1 MSARHMIFCGRRIF
15 LVFLIVL
22 NFIFNRGLYGE
33 EKNYY
38 FPELR
43 ADYYVL
49 KDGSIQVDSYLTF
62 EFRGR
67 FSWAS
72 LWIPLSARKNNKELK
87 VKITDFKVYDEN
99 GQPLPGETAVENDKF
114 QVRWRFQA
122 RNEKRTFH
130 LSYKIL
136 GAVLDYED
144 VSEFYWQVIG
154 SEVERPTG
162 RVLINVHLPEPVES
176 AEKVLIYGHGP
187 LSGRSQIVDLQTFRF
202 EAENVGAHQM
212 VEIRVAWPKGLV
224 RGVPARGYDWQKIK
238 EEEEE
243 FVRQTIERVKQAREK
258 EEKIQQI
265 ILRIMILWFIWQVI
279 SPLAWFVL
287 YLIFWKKYG
296 RDYRF
301 EDLPEYYRD
310 IPSDLS
316 PALVQV
322 LRREGKRITPVALT
336 ASIFDLARRGFFEI
350 RDEQVIKK
358 SILGDKIKT
367 ETFFQLKNDYKDN
380 KELEEFEKDVLALLF
395 ERAGR
400 GNRRVGESV
409 SLKEFVEYLKKNPV
423 EFQSWF
429 KSWSQKIDRKAKSLG
444 FLEERSLKVYKT
456 FLAVSV
462 ALAVL
467 TLSPVLLI
475 MTLLLSP
482 SLKRRSKKWA
492 RENELW
498 KALERFLKD
507 FSEFKE
513 APPEAY
519 KLWDRYLVF
528 GILFGQ
534 AKKILKMLP
543 KILPQDQTG
552 NTGWIYGLAMV
563 SSSGH
568 AQVEALNQIIN
579 SIETMASN
587 ISTAST
593 SAAHYSSGSGGGFS
607 GGGGGGGGGGGIS
620 AG

>member
-1 MSARHMIFCGRRIF
+1 MSSEYTIFLGRRVF
-15 LVFLIVL
+15 LVFLIIL
-22 NFIFNRGLYGE
+22 SFFLCGGLYGE

-43 ADYYVL
+43 ADYHVL
-49 KDGSIQVDSYLTF
+49 KDGAVQVDSYLTF

-72 LWIPLSARKNNKELK
+72 LWIPLAARKNNRELK
-87 VKITDFKVYDEN
+87 VRIADFKVYDEK
-99 GQPLPGETAVENDKF
+99 GQPLPLETAVENDKF
-114 QVRWRFQA
+114 QARWRFQA
-122 RNEKRTFH
+122 RDERRTFH

-144 VSEFYWQVIG
+144 VSEFYWQLIG

-162 RVLINVHLPEPVES
+162 RVLVNVYLPEPVES
-176 AEKVLIYGHGP
+176 ADKVLIYGHGP

-202 EAENVGAHQM
+202 EAENVGSHQI
-212 VEIRVAWPKGLV
+212 VEIRVAWPKGSV
-224 RGVPARGYDWQKIK
+224 IGVPAGGYSWQKIK

-243 FVRQTIERVKQAREK
+243 FVRQTIQRVKQARER
-258 EEKIQQI
+258 EEKIQRV
-265 ILRIMILWFIWQVI
+265 ILKIMILWFLWQVI
-279 SPLAWFVL
+279 SPLLWFVL
-287 YLIFWKKYG
+287 YMIFWKKYG

-301 EDLPEYYRD
+301 EDVPEYYRD
-310 IPSDLS
+310 IPSNLS
-316 PALVQV
+316 PALVQI
-322 LRREGKRITPVALT
+322 LRREGKKITPVALT

-367 ETFFQLKNDYKDN
+367 ETFFRLKKDYKDN
-380 KELEEFEKDVLALLF
+380 KELEEFEKDVLVLLF
-395 ERAGR
+395 EKAGR
-400 GNRRVGESV
+400 GNGKTGESL
-409 SLKEFVEYLKKNPV
+409 SLKEFVEYLRQNPS

-429 KSWSQKIDRKAKSLG
+429 KKWAQKIDHKAKSLE
-444 FLEERSLKVYKT
+444 FLEEKSLRVYKI

-462 ALAVL
+462 PLAVL

-475 MTLLLSP
+475 MSLLLTP

-498 KALERFLKD
+498 KALERFLRD

-513 APPEAY
+513 VPPEAY
-519 KLWDRYLVF
+519 KLWDQYLVY

-534 AKKILKMLP
+534 ARKILKMLP

-552 NTGWIYGLAMV
+552 NTGWIYGLAVV
-563 SSSGH
+563 SSGGH
-568 AQVEALNQIIN
+568 AQMESINQIIN
-579 SIETMASN
+579 SIENMASSIN
-587 ISTAST
+587 TAST